1 MNFEQY
7 REEFTARGGVE
18 TEAMRRFRETDAQ
31 CARWRQQALA
41 FEAQLR
47 DALAVP
53 APDDLAASILSRVA
67 QEPAAGQPEAVGAA
81 PAIATSTPSAGA
93 TRHQRR
99 ARWRLPAALAAAVV
113 LAAIVGLLWRQ
124 PDLSPLERLAV
135 EHVDGHR
142 SALDARGPVPLA
154 SLRQAFA
161 GFGRSPQAVP
171 AGLSFV
177 SVCPLGSE
185 RTVHLVLR
193 DAGGEPITGY
203 FLRKAPRAQPDDFRD
218 DGMAGRY
225 QPLPGGGALLLVA
238 AHDDA
243 GFDRAARAIEGA
255 LSAAGGSTAA
265 AR

>member
-18 TEAMRRFRETDAQ
+18 TEAMRRFREADAE

-41 FEAQLR
+41 FEARLR
-47 DALAVP
+47 AALAVP
-53 APDDLAASILSRVA
+53 APDDLAASILARVS
-67 QEPAAGQPEAVGAA
+67 QEPATGQPDAA
-81 PAIATSTPSAGA
+81 PTITTSAPSAGSS
-93 TRHQRR
+93 RHRQRP
-99 ARWRLPAALAAAVV
+99 RWRLPAALAAAVV
-113 LAAIVGLLWRQ
+113 LAAVVGMLWRQ
-124 PDLSPLERLAV
+124 PDLSRLERLAV

-142 SALDARGPVPLA
+142 SALDAQGPVPLA

-161 GFGRSPQAVP
+161 GFGRLPHAVP

-177 SVCPLGSE
+177 SVCPLGDE

-193 DAGGEPITGY
+193 DEGGEPITGY
-203 FLRKAPRAQPDDFRD
+203 FLREAPRSRPDDFRD

-225 QPLPGGGALLLVA
+225 QPLPGGGALVLVA
-238 AHDDA
+238 AHEDA
-243 GFDRAARAIEGA
+243 GFDRAARAVESA